1 MYLAVQAV
9 LNSHTTDW
17 KGLPAFATGVEELA
31 ELIQNIQS
39 LAQVQTSRSGAA
51 ADKAQAFQTL
61 AQSAY
66 EVAAATRAC
75 ALANGNRELAQQAD
89 LSPSDMMHGRDSEFV
104 SRCQQIHA
112 LATQYLRSLAPYGI
126 TAAKLSALKDN
137 IQTFQTA
144 QPNPRRVRA
153 VSSAATRQLR
163 EFFQRTDT
171 LLKGRLDGLAVQ
183 LKNKPDLYNAYRT
196 ARRIVD
202 QPGTHATK
210 PPAKTI
216 TTSVTLSKA
225 A

>member
-66 EVAAATRAC
+66 EVAAATR
-75 ALANGNRELAQQAD
+75 
-89 LSPSDMMHGRDSEFV
+89 
-104 SRCQQIHA
+104 
-112 LATQYLRSLAPYGI
+112 
-126 TAAKLSALKDN
+126 
-137 IQTFQTA
+137 
-144 QPNPRRVRA
+144 
-153 VSSAATRQLR
+153 QLR